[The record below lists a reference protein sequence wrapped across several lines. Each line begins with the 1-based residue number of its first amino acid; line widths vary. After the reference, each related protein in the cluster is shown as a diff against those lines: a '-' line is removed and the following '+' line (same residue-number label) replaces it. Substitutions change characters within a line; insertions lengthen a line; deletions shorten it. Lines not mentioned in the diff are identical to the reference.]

1 MLDWLQVPVSTLLPG
16 LPYAVGVFAALEIS
30 YVLLRRAAQRFR
42 PRLLYHL
49 WALSISALAGLVFTP
64 YAAPETLPWRSLAAL
79 SIVLSSV
86 IGFALVEALVLVR
99 PWDPRRGA
107 LIPKLAR
114 DVLRAA
120 LVAAATLAVVK
131 FVFGRK
137 LDFTIT
143 SATSLAVLGLALQDI
158 LKNVFAGMSLQMERP
173 FRTGDWLQIDGKGL
187 AQVLDISWRSTR
199 LRTTEGVEIFEP
211 NSSLAAARLVNYGSG
226 REPVAFSFY
235 FGLPYDTSPATA
247 KAALLAA
254 ARSAPGA
261 AETPEPEAFVDHFG
275 DSAITYRLRVWTKQ
289 TASVTRF
296 QDSVQ
301 SRAWF
306 QLQRHGISVPFPT
319 RTVEMHDSASERSAA
334 QAGER
339 RRKTDLIDALPLFDA
354 LPRETCE
361 RLADAARRQIFD
373 DGEVLVSE
381 GDTGD
386 SLFVL
391 EHGKV
396 QVTKSGTTVGTSYVV
411 LARLKAGDFFG
422 EMSLLTGAPRSATI
436 TAEGSCEVLVLDRA
450 AVGPLLAA
458 DPSIAEILSQSLA
471 ARLAATEAKLE
482 DRRGRGQDE
491 EPAVNLLH
499 RIRAFFSLPDL

>member
-1 MLDWLQVPVSTLLPG
+1 MPLSTLLPA
-16 LPYAVGVFAALEIS
+16 LPYAAGVFAALEVA

-49 WALSISALAGLVFTP
+49 WALSVAVLAGLVVTP
-64 YAAPETLPWRSLAAL
+64 YADPEARPWQTLTAV
-79 SIVLSSV
+79 SIVLSSI

-120 LVAAATLAVVK
+120 LVTAATLAVVK
-131 FVFGRK
+131 FVFGK
-137 LDFTIT
+137 DLDFTIT

-211 NSSLAAARLVNYGSG
+211 NASLAAARLVNYGSG
-226 REPVAFSFY
+226 REPVAFSFS

-261 AETPEPEAFVDHFG
+261 CETPEAEAFVDHFG
-275 DSAITYRLRVWTKQ
+275 DSAIFYRLRVWTKQ

-301 SRAWF
+301 SRAWY
-306 QLQRHGISVPFPT
+306 QLQRHGITVPFPT
-319 RTVEMHDSASERSAA
+319 RTVEMHDSAKDRAA
-334 QAGER
+334 AAAEER
-339 RRKTDLIDALPLFDA
+339 RRKTDLFDA

-361 RLADAARRQIFD
+361 RLADAAQRQVFD
-373 DGEVLVSE
+373 DGEVLVNE

-391 EHGKV
+391 ERGKV
-396 QVTKSGTTVGTSYVV
+396 QVTKSGTTVGTSFVV

-436 TAEGSCEVLVLDRA
+436 AAEGSCEVLVVDRA
-450 AVGPLLAA
+450 AIGPLLAA

-482 DRRGRGQDE
+482 DRRGRKDE